1 MAKVSVRIR
10 KPVASAGVQPADEIR
25 QVEEGSEIEVNEG
38 ETVEEMEDPPVAD
51 TPAEP
56 VEEPMFRLASKFIET
71 GADISPT
78 APPIDGDPQHVVVA
92 HPEPVHVVN
101 ETAETIHLH
110 VLNEGARQAPPVDRS
125 RHRVR

>member
-38 ETVEEMEDPPVAD
+38 ETVEEMEDPPVV
-51 TPAEP
+51 EP
-56 VEEPMFRLASKFIET
+56 VAEEPKKIE

-78 APPIDGDPQHVVVA
+78 AAVLPGDLQHVIEPE
-92 HPEPVHVVN
+92 PEPVFVVN
-101 ETAETIHLH
+101 ETHEEIPLH
-110 VLNEGARQAPPVDRS
+110 VLNEGARQVPPVDRR